1 MKFNYLSMAAVSMLL
16 GSALAGCSSDSILND
31 EPQIADRD
39 MQLFIK
45 VAIADPGNTSTR
57 ADNGNNQDSE
67 NYFDPKNY
75 TDGSKEEMAINS
87 VLFVFYDAKGIYIN
101 SQQVGKD
108 KFTGSEGNGSGNM
121 ETTLKIIVPVDLKEG
136 QGMPTSVMAY
146 VNPTPVASG
155 SVDQSFGR
163 ALCLKRGLE
172 QIVPSSIVPSTDGKN
187 HTGFTMTNSVYYDTT
202 VPANG
207 PVIAATVPEDA
218 LFDDEETAKKD
229 ENTSKEITIYVERV
243 VAKVTLT
250 NTADAFTPKPAT
262 AADANDANNHI
273 VIDGYTLSFVPVAWA
288 VNNLE
293 KETFLIKNFRSQN
306 TDGTATTEITNL
318 DYTTANDANHMGG
331 LQNPSWNYY
340 LPTQESDL
348 DQINNGHRSFWAFS
362 PTYFNG
368 GKYPETADIY
378 GNGTD
383 FSLYYLCYKTI
394 ANGQKGWALK
404 YNNGFSADECI
415 YTLENTMRPSVIA
428 DNMGRVMS
436 SATIVGYYTLTKDNT
451 TIKDANDKPATFY
464 VSRGNGDATKYKIW
478 EAADMLTAFMEK
490 NSVILVNNGT
500 TEAPDYEPATDK
512 NDFEVIHPSSD
523 VYGNA
528 PLASRHVTL
537 QLKSAAV
544 ASGKY
549 YYVNT
554 NGVTVPITTTNI
566 NEANFNLYSSL
577 SNEFGMIEGFNNG
590 KAYFNV
596 PIKHLWAK
604 AGDDLGSA
612 TLGEYGVVRNHAYH
626 IEITGIQGL
635 GTGVEDPEDP
645 IIPNVDKK
653 QYYVKTKIH
662 VQRWRLVP
670 QQSVIL
676 K

>member
-1 MKFNYLSMAAVSMLL
+1 MAVVSMLL

-146 VNPTPVASG
+146 VNPTSVASG

-436 SATIVGYYTLTKDNT
+436 SATIVGYYTLTKNNT
-451 TIKDANDKPATFY
+451 TITDANDKPATFY

-478 EAADMLTAFMEK
+478 EAADMLTAFMGK

-500 TEAPDYEPATDK
+500 TEAPDYKPATDK

-537 QLKSAAV
+537 QLKSTAV

-577 SNEFGMIEGFNNG
+577 SNEFGMIEGFQNG

-604 AGDDLGSA
+604 TGNDLGSA
-612 TLGEYGVVRNHAYH
+612 TLGEYGVVRNHAYN

-635 GTGVEDPEDP
+635 GTGVENPEDP

-653 QYYVKTKIH
+653 QYYVRTKIH